1 MTSSIPTITFPTTK
15 ELTINI
21 KKALHKDNIL
31 MTRSKVLTE
40 KLLDCLGNKK
50 LHVVVNLV
58 RDYQKKYL
66 LLKDDDKALSNLFT
80 IELWWDSLNIN
91 IKK

>member
-1 MTSSIPTITFPTTK
+1 MTSSK
-15 ELTINI
+15 ELTIEI
-21 KKALHKDNIL
+21 KKALLKDNIL
-31 MTRSKVLTE
+31 MTRSKELTE
-40 KLLDCLGNKK
+40 NLLDCLGNKK
-50 LHVVVNLV
+50 LHVVINLV

-80 IELWWDSLNIN
+80 IELWWNSLNIN